1 MYVIVYNDPPS
12 TEDCPSDNEVMERED
27 MKKSIRTGVF
37 ALVVAV
43 VTILAFVNAAA
54 SGGTATARSKLTLIA
69 PAAPGGGWDGF
80 ARESQQALR
89 SNGIVNNP
97 QVVNVPGAG
106 GTIGLS
112 QFVQTPGR
120 EDVLLVTGGVMI
132 GAIELADNPESMADV
147 VPIARLADDYAAL
160 VVPSDSEFETLDDFL
175 AAWEANPGANSIGGG
190 SLGSI
195 DHLLSGLLAQKIGM
209 DPSTVNY
216 VAYSG
221 GGEALTSLL
230 SHTTAAGMSGYNEV
244 ADQIEAG
251 TLRALAISSEERLD
265 GVDVPTFREQGVDV
279 SMSNWRG
286 VVAAPG
292 ITDEA
297 KAEFVSIITEMRESD
312 EWRDTLER
320 NSWTD
325 SFATGEEFE
334 DFIDGEVT
342 TAQGIVKELGL

>member
-1 MYVIVYNDPPS
+1 
-12 TEDCPSDNEVMERED
+12 

-120 EDVLLVTGGVMI
+120 EDALLVTGGVMI

-160 VVPSDSEFETLDDFL
+160 VVPADSEFQTLDDFL
-175 AAWEANPGANSIGGG
+175 AAWQANPGANSIGGG

-297 KAEFVSIITEMRESD
+297 KAEFVAIITEMRESD

>member
-1 MYVIVYNDPPS
+1 
-12 TEDCPSDNEVMERED
+12 
-27 MKKSIRTGVF
+27 MKKTIRTGLF

-43 VTILAFVNAAA
+43 VTVLAFVNAAA

-80 ARESQQALR
+80 AREAQQALR
-89 SNGIVNNP
+89 SNGVVNNP

-120 EDVLLVTGGVMI
+120 EDALLVTGGVMV

-147 VPIARLADDYAAL
+147 VPIARLADDYAVL
-160 VVPSDSEFETLDDFL
+160 VVPADSEIQTLADFL
-175 AAWEANPGANSIGGG
+175 DAWKANPGANSIGGG

-195 DHLLSGLLAQKIGM
+195 DHLLSGLLAQKSGI
-209 DPSTVNY
+209 DPRDVNY

-230 SHTTAAGMSGYNEV
+230 SHTTVAGMSGYNEV

-265 GVDVPTFREQGVDV
+265 GVDVPTFMEQGVDV

-292 ITDEA
+292 ISDEA
-297 KAEFVSIITEMRESD
+297 KAEFIAIITEMRDSE
-312 EWRDTLER
+312 EWKDTLER

-334 DFIDGEVT
+334 AFIEEEVS
-342 TAQGIVKELGL
+342 TAQSIVKELGL

>member
-1 MYVIVYNDPPS
+1 MKNPIPNVVFGLAVIV
-12 TEDCPSDNEVMERED
+12 
-27 MKKSIRTGVF
+27 
-37 ALVVAV
+37 VAA
-43 VTILAFVNAAA
+43 LAFVSAGS
-54 SGGTATARSKLTLIA
+54 SGGTSTARNKLTMIA

-80 ARESQQALR
+80 AREGQQALK
-89 SNGIVNNP
+89 SGAVVNNA

-120 EDVLLVTGGVMI
+120 EDALLVTGGVMV
-132 GAIELADNPESMADV
+132 GAIELGGNPESMADV

-175 AAWEANPGANSIGGG
+175 AAWKKDPRGTSIGGG

-195 DHLLSGLLAQKIGM
+195 DHLLSAKVAKTVGI
-209 DPSTVNY
+209 DPKDVNY
-216 VAYSG
+216 IAYSG

-244 ADQIEAG
+244 SDQIEAG
-251 TLRALAISSEERLD
+251 TLRALAISSEERLE
-265 GVDVPTFREQGVDV
+265 GVDVPTFKEQGVDAA
-279 SMSNWRG
+279 MSNWRG
-286 VVAAPG
+286 FVAAPG

-297 KAEFVSIITEMRESD
+297 RDEFIAIVTEMRES
-312 EWRDTLER
+312 EHWQEALKR

-325 SFATGEEFE
+325 TFSTGEEFE
-334 DFIDGEVT
+334 QFIDSEVKI
-342 TAQGIVKELGL
+342 AQEIVKDLGL

>member
-1 MYVIVYNDPPS
+1 MKQPIRAVIF
-12 TEDCPSDNEVMERED
+12 T
-27 MKKSIRTGVF
+27 
-37 ALVVAV
+37 LVVAA
-43 VTILAFVNAAA
+43 VTVLAFVNAAS

-80 ARESQQALR
+80 AREAQQALR

-120 EDVLLVTGGVMI
+120 EDALLVTGGVMI

-160 VVPSDSEFETLDDFL
+160 VVPADSEFQTLDDFL
-175 AAWEANPGANSIGGG
+175 AAWKSNPGANSIGGG

-195 DHLLSGLLAQKIGM
+195 DHLLSGLLAQKIGI
-209 DPSTVNY
+209 DPRDVNY

-230 SHTTAAGMSGYNEV
+230 SHTTAVGMSGYNEV

-292 ITDEA
+292 ISEEA
-297 KAEFVSIITEMRESD
+297 RAEFTDIVTEMRASEA
-312 EWRDTLER
+312 WKDTLSR

-325 SFATGEEFE
+325 SFATGTEFE
-334 DFIDGEVT
+334 DFITAEVQ
-342 TAQGIVKELGL
+342 TANGIVKELGL

>member
-1 MYVIVYNDPPS
+1 
-12 TEDCPSDNEVMERED
+12 
-27 MKKSIRTGVF
+27 MKKPIRTALFGV
-37 ALVVAV
+37 LVAAVAV
-43 VTILAFVNAAA
+43 PAFANAAT
-54 SGGTATARSKLTLIA
+54 SGGVSTARSKLTLIA

-89 SNGIVNNP
+89 SDGIVNNP
-97 QVVNVPGAG
+97 QVINVPGAG

-120 EDVLLVTGGVMI
+120 EDALLVTGGVMV
-132 GAIELADNPESMADV
+132 GAIELADNPESMDDV
-147 VPIARLADDYAAL
+147 VPIARMADDFAAL
-160 VVPSDSEFETLDDFL
+160 VVPADSEFQTLDDFI
-175 AAWEANPGANSIGGG
+175 AAWKKDPGGASIGGG

-195 DHLLSGLLAQKIGM
+195 DHLLSGMLAKEVGI
-209 DPSTVNY
+209 DPKEVNY

-244 ADQIEAG
+244 SDQIEAG
-251 TLRALAISSEERLD
+251 TLRALAISSKERLE
-265 GVDVPTFREQGVDV
+265 GVDVPTFREQGYEV

-286 VVAAPG
+286 IVAAPG
-292 ITDEA
+292 ISAEA
-297 KAEFVSIITEMRESD
+297 KEEFIQIATEMRESD
-312 EWRDTLER
+312 EWQEAVKR

-334 DFIDGEVT
+334 EFIDSEVA
-342 TAQGIVKELGL
+342 TAQEIVKDLGL